1 MGAHLLSIVLF
12 SLLTM
17 TGIELFMRWYPGFLE
32 RRQVPPD
39 LRRFIPRLLWA
50 ILTVLFW
57 SALIRKPPA
66 EFTASHFYFALF
78 IMCFFRLL
86 CCISPL
92 REQKKDNDSEKFGE
106 DA

>member
-1 MGAHLLSIVLF
+1 MGAHLLSIVLY

-39 LRRFIPRLLWA
+39 LRRFIPRLLWV

-57 SALIRKPPA
+57 TALIRKPPG
-66 EFTASHFYFALF
+66 EFTASHYYFALF
-78 IMCFFRLL
+78 ILCFFRLL
-86 CCISPL
+86 CCMGPFHES
-92 REQKKDNDSEKFGE
+92 KKDNSQKQSGE
-106 DA
+106 DV